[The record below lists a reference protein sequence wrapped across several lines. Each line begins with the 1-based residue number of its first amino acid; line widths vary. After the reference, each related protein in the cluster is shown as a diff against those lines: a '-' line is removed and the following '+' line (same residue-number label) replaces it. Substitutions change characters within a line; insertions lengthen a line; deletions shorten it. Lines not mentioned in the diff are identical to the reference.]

1 MNSNRDYMFLFLVI
15 ILIYYIYKLH
25 QDKISQ
31 DYTFNK
37 KLNMFKTL
45 IDEYKIQLSDST
57 NKCPDTATV
66 TNVNANADAD
76 ATATVTDEQLIDKRD
91 NAVVNNHLY
100 PPLSRVPKPIAT
112 SYMKYKRDGIFDVS
126 TRYNGD
132 TYKLMAYLI
141 NSNDRSEKWNVY
153 GRQKY
158 SGSSHGE
165 FFATQQCTQGPC
177 TKIDLSKDIIVGD
190 NINDYYNL
198 PNVLTFNSPLFS
210 THPYDVVQ
218 LKTSSGSS
226 IYM

>member
-1 MNSNRDYMFLFLVI
+1 MNSNRDYMFLFLVL
-15 ILIYYIYKLH
+15 ILILYIYKLH
-25 QDKISQ
+25 QDKSSQ
-31 DYTFNK
+31 DFVFNK

-45 IDEYKIQLSDST
+45 IDEYKIQLSESSD
-57 NKCPDTATV
+57 KCP
-66 TNVNANADAD
+66 VNINCPGCIKCQD
-76 ATATVTDEQLIDKRD
+76 VKPITDDQLIDKRD

-112 SYMKYKRDGIFDVS
+112 SYMKYKRDGVFDVS

-141 NSNDRSEKWNVY
+141 NSNDRSEKWNIF

-158 SGSSHGE
+158 SGSSQGE

-177 TKIDLSKDIIVGD
+177 TKIELSKDIIVGD
-190 NINDYYNL
+190 TINDYYNL
-198 PNVLTFNSPLFS
+198 PNSLTFKSPLFS